1 MSSLELDNDP
11 KVISILSS
19 DASLDILLTRLKQS
33 IKSCDEFSHYI
44 KRKSTYE
51 DDHSKDMKKLSLN
64 TKQSIK
70 SNCISTKGSFVENL
84 NLIVS
89 FDEKLST
96 DVINPFVKALE
107 KMYDELNSLS
117 INFTKLRKFTKDEG
131 VRKEKEVL
139 DSINLAE
146 KAKHK
151 YFSLCYDLER
161 LRNSDPTK
169 KTMTLKGTKTSSQQE
184 EELIKKIQLADNDYH
199 TKSLKSQSLKNDLS
213 KIHRPNINKKLK
225 NLIIELETALC
236 LQLQKFSTYN
246 ESLIIGMGNQVAPL
260 SSNSNHNSMKS
271 YANSVDVEKNL
282 LNYIK
287 SSKPDFKTNFIPI
300 DYEKHRLFGGTSSH
314 HNIQNHSIN
323 SNSNNNNNVN
333 NRKISNP
340 TMTSSTSKNSTITGA
355 AIGTGIALGSS
366 LNARPQPQQPYTH
379 PSYQQSQEQ
388 HAQNDLP
395 LPPDAS
401 PHPLR
406 YNTLDPARSPA
417 LTGPRPMNVDAHEA
431 LNSANELL
439 ASTDPR
445 NNHFEDPINNNNNK
459 DHEINER
466 VDHVDDHSTDG
477 YEQNTENNDRD
488 SENNDID
495 NNNNKSVAAVTGAT
509 SVKTDIPDYKDS
521 VVDEEDD
528 EDEEEEEDDN
538 SIQKEY
544 PSHHYGLFGLGIE
557 QVPHDEEMVP
567 YFVKKCISLIE
578 TYGEDAEGIYRSS
591 PNVTKVEELRELIN
605 SNPNDLSVLDPP
617 DPNQI
622 SNDYIYCIAS
632 LLKSFFSKLPD
643 PLLTR
648 EKSPDFLRAGEIPDS
663 ATMRVQLHRIV
674 FELPDCS
681 YFTLRDLLFH
691 FVKLT
696 EISKIRMNAKNLSIV
711 WCTNLLSAEFT
722 NKEEFDIQQ
731 RVIEELIYACKDIF
745 DPKDD

>member
-1 MSSLELDNDP
+1 MPSLELDKDP

-44 KRKSTYE
+44 KRRSTYE

-70 SNCISTKGSFVENL
+70 SNCVSTKGSFVENL

-117 INFTKLRKFTKDEG
+117 INFTKLRKMTKDEG
-131 VRKEKEVL
+131 LRKEKEVL

-184 EELIKKIQLADNDYH
+184 EELIKKIQAADNDYH
-199 TKSLKSQSLKNDLS
+199 SKSLKSQSLKNDLS
-213 KIHRPNINKKLK
+213 KIHRPNINKKLN

-271 YANSVDVEKNL
+271 YANSIDVEKNL

-287 SSKPDFKTNFIPI
+287 SSKPDYKTNFVPI
-300 DYEKHRLFGGTSSH
+300 EYEKHRLFGGTSSH
-314 HNIQNHSIN
+314 HNIQNHSN
-323 SNSNNNNNVN
+323 NSNNSTSNNINT
-333 NRKISNP
+333 RKISNP
-340 TMTSSTSKNSTITGA
+340 TMTSSTAKNSAITGA
-355 AIGTGIALGSS
+355 AIGTGIALGSAT
-366 LNARPQPQQPYTH
+366 LNPSPLSGRPQPQQ
-379 PSYQQSQEQ
+379 QQ
-388 HAQNDLP
+388 HNDSAIP
-395 LPPDAS
+395 KDAN
-401 PHPLR
+401 PHPPR

-417 LTGPRPMNVDAHEA
+417 LTGPRPMNVDAQEA

-439 ASTDPR
+439 ASTDPK
-445 NNHFEDPINNNNNK
+445 NGHFEDSTNNNNNNNEH
-459 DHEINER
+459 HEINER
-466 VDHVDDHSTDG
+466 VDHVDDYSADG
-477 YEQNTENNDRD
+477 YEKIADNNDRNY
-488 SENNDID
+488 ENNDI
-495 NNNNKSVAAVTGAT
+495 NNTTANVGAT
-509 SVKTDIPDYKDS
+509 PVKTDVPDYKDS
-521 VVDEEDD
+521 VDEEDD
-528 EDEEEEEDDN
+528 DDDDDDN

-617 DPNQI
+617 DPNVI

-643 PLLTR
+643 PLLTK

-663 ATMRVQLHRIV
+663 NTMRVQLHRIV

-696 EISKIRMNAKNLSIV
+696 EIPKIRMNAKNLSIV